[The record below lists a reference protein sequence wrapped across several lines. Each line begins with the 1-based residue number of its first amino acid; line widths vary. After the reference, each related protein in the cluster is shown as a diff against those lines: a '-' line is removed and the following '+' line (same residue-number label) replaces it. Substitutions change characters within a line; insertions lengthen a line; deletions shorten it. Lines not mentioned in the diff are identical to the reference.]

1 MKMRITTTRLFGLA
15 EIPAEEVRER
25 LQQPDFYVYDNT
37 PVSSYRRHH
46 LPGATHLDPG
56 DYSASDLAPDKAATL
71 VFYCSDALCGAAP
84 YAAKRAR
91 NMGFEHVYVMTAG
104 ISVWLRKGF
113 PVESEIKSGAA

>member
-1 MKMRITTTRLFGLA
+1 MKMRITTTRLFGLE
-15 EIPAEEVRER
+15 EISAEEVRAR
-25 LQQPDFYVYDNT
+25 LHQPDFYTYDNT

-56 DYSASDLAPDKAATL
+56 DYSAADLAPDKKATL

-91 NMGFEHVYVMTAG
+91 NMGFENVFVMTAG
-104 ISVWLRKGF
+104 VTVWLRKGY